1 MSDESPHRV
10 RLRQELL
17 RARDRAGLSGRQM
30 AERLG
35 VSQGTLWRIEQGRQ
49 LASLP
54 RVEAWVE
61 ACGLDREQRQ
71 RILDLAEL
79 AHGETRPWR
88 ELLDVEGHLQAVSH
102 EREQTATLVRNF
114 QPTIIPG
121 LLQSPEYARRVL
133 EAGHTRDVDGAV
145 TARMER
151 QRALREGD
159 TEFVFLIGERALR
172 AAMGGDD
179 TLMADQS
186 EQLLAT
192 MELESVTV
200 GVVPDGA
207 PVLAWHN
214 FIIWVPV
221 EGDLYVTTELVH
233 GSQEIMNAEDALVY
247 VRAWHRLEEAARF
260 GDDARALISETA
272 AGWRR
277 GRA

>member
-30 AERLG
+30 ADRIG

-54 RVEAWVE
+54 RVEAWLD
-61 ACGLDREQRQ
+61 ACGLDDDQRR

-88 ELLDVEGHLQAVSH
+88 ELLDMEGHLQAVSR

-114 QPTIIPG
+114 QPTIVPG
-121 LLQSPEYARRVL
+121 LLQTEDYARRVL
-133 EAGHTRDVDGAV
+133 EAGHTRDVEGAV
-145 TARMER
+145 ATRMER

-159 TEFVFLIGERALR
+159 TEFMFLIGERALR
-172 AAMGGDD
+172 ASMGDELVLPGQRDQLVAAMD
-179 TLMADQS
+179 LP
-186 EQLLAT
+186 
-192 MELESVTV
+192 SVTV
-200 GVVPDGA
+200 GVVPDEA

-214 FIIWVPV
+214 FIIWEPV
-221 EGDLYVTTELVH
+221 DGDLYVTTELVH
-233 GSQEIMNAEDALVY
+233 GSQEIVKAEDALVY
-247 VRAWHRLEEAARF
+247 VDAWQRLAKSAMF
-260 GDDARALISETA
+260 GDLAVELIRSMVD
-272 AGWRR
+272 RR
-277 GRA
+277 S